1 MMTHHM
7 SWDLPPRSLVWS
19 LDWTCII
26 CSIKC
31 NVCVQFGIIN
41 MNQTERSMTARVK
54 GPVHSCLRHSSIPI
68 TPAIIE
74 NETAETIW
82 DAVQRKHPIPL
93 WSLLDFPDL
102 VCKLY
107 FWVLHLK
114 YECWVLNVI
123 LWIGLKIAVQKV
135 KCLTHVLLWFMCSCL
150 PVLFRLCRTLSHY
163 GLPLDQWFCQ
173 CQPSAPIDRT
183 IV

>member
-1 MMTHHM
+1 MCT
-7 SWDLPPRSLVWS
+7 VWNHQHES
-19 LDWTCII
+19 NWEVNDCQSQGSSSFLLEA
-26 CSIKC
+26 
-31 NVCVQFGIIN
+31 F
-41 MNQTERSMTARVK
+41 
-54 GPVHSCLRHSSIPI
+54 VHSNYSCHHREWNGRDDLGCCPEEAPDTIVEPLGFPSHQCNSS
-68 TPAIIE
+68 T
-74 NETAETIW
+74 
-82 DAVQRKHPIPL
+82 HPPTQVI
-93 WSLLDFPDL
+93 SISVDSVGYYFADL

-114 YECWVLNVI
+114 YECWVLNVF